1 MIRNF
6 FKLALIVSCVLT
18 CNFAFA
24 RIEFATP
31 ISKDAAKMWTTSNS
45 PLKCILSY
53 SFTDIGSADFVT
65 YAGRD
70 LNKTG
75 LFLNFKLGVLRNTK
89 MRVIA
94 NRPEWQSGNQE
105 EFLGEVK
112 MYKGFAPFI
121 GPSLTWEILTNL
133 NRGRQILLPFE
144 GLRSINSQLI
154 IPVISP
160 LGFKAKMRD
169 FQNCTSKLLRVNFND
184 LKLLPLIF
192 EYQSTE
198 FDKQTKSYLDNL
210 ILYVKADNS
219 VNKIEIKAFSE
230 DMDSKQ
236 GNLDLASKRVDYVA
250 KYLEDNGIDKKIIV
264 KKELNPL
271 TLSKDSS
278 YVRERRD
285 IQFRKGLV
293 TLGRNQDLVDPNL
306 ELDAFPDV
314 GNPNFKLDY

>member
-1 MIRNF
+1 MIRKF
-6 FKLALIVSCVLT
+6 FKLALILSCALT
-18 CNFAFA
+18 CSLALA

-31 ISKDAAKMWTTSNS
+31 ISKDAAKMWSNTNS

-53 SFTDIGSADFVT
+53 SFKDIGRADFIT
-65 YAGRD
+65 YAGAE

-75 LFLNFKLGVLRNTK
+75 LFLNFKLGVLKNTK

-105 EFLGEVK
+105 EYLGEIK
-112 MYKGFAPFI
+112 MYQGFVPFI

-144 GLRSINSQLI
+144 GLRSVNSQLI

-160 LGFKAKMRD
+160 LGFKAKMRE
-169 FQNCTSKLLRVNFND
+169 FQNCTSKLLRVNYND
-184 LKLLPLIF
+184 ISLLPLIF
-192 EYQSTE
+192 EYRSTE
-198 FDKQTKSYLDNL
+198 FDKQTKAYLDNL
-210 ILYVKADNS
+210 IAYVLADKS
-219 VNKIEIKAFSE
+219 VNKVEIKAFAE
-230 DMDSKQ
+230 DMDSRQ
-236 GNLDLASKRVDYVA
+236 GNLDLSLKRVNSVA
-250 KYLEDNGIDKKIIV
+250 QYLENNGINKDFIV

-271 TLSKDSS
+271 TLSKDS
-278 YVRERRD
+278 YYQKEHRD
-285 IQFRKGLV
+285 IQFRKGLI

-314 GNPNFKLDY
+314 GNPNFKFHD